1 MNLCEGL
8 PIAWR
13 HLMTTDNSNSGHFL
27 RDVTMLLPRLSLVAL
42 ILQLY
47 SALIKLA
54 FTVYTMKSGYK
65 EL

>member
-1 MNLCEGL
+1 
-8 PIAWR
+8 
-13 HLMTTDNSNSGHFL
+13 MTTDNSNSGHFL

-54 FTVYTMKSGYK
+54 STVYTMKSGYK